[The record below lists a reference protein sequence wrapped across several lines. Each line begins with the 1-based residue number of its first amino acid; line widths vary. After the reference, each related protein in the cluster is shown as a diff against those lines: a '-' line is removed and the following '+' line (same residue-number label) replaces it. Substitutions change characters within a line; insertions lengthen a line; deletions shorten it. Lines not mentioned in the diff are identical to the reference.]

1 MTYKIREA
9 ITADL
14 ATTWVWRNDPVT
26 RAMARVA
33 TPVSPAQYM
42 AWYNSVAQ
50 SPYHLLLVAEKDNS
64 LIAYAWFAP
73 FKDPGSVTITL
84 TLGADFRG
92 QGHGAALIPLFTKE
106 AASKLKAR
114 EIVAHIRT
122 ENAPSHKVFTRAGFE
137 ACGVKDGI
145 HRYRLPVFIS

>member
-33 TPVSPAQYM
+33 APVSRAQYQ

-50 SPYHLLLVAEKDNS
+50 SPHHLMLVAEQNNS
-64 LIAYAWFAP
+64 LIAYAGFAP
-73 FKDPGSVTITL
+73 FKDPGSVTISL

-92 QGHGAALIPLFTKE
+92 QGHGSALIPLFIKD
-106 AASKLKAR
+106 AASKLQVR
-114 EIVAHIRT
+114 EIIAHIRT
-122 ENAPSHKVFTRAGFE
+122 ENAPSHTVFTRAGFQ
-137 ACGVKDGI
+137 ACEVEDGI
-145 HRYRLPVFIS
+145 HRYRLPVLAA